1 MIAVRAAPPSENSIA
16 PRKLPAVAD
25 REFLPAELEILETPP
40 SPVRL
45 ALILIICGFVVVAL
59 AWSWLGRIDIVAVAQ
74 GKFQPTGHVKVIEP
88 LDAGRVAAIEVE
100 NGQHVKAGQVLLK
113 FDQGDATAEDDAARA
128 AYDGFR
134 AEVTR
139 RKIAVE
145 LAQTKSLTPPGIAWD
160 ADLPPEVRA
169 REEHVLAGDLR
180 RLGDSAADYDA
191 QIHQKEVQRDR
202 LGDTVAAQEKLV
214 ATLQERV
221 NMRSSLLKM
230 GAGAKSS
237 LIDAEE
243 TLQIHLTQ
251 LAQLREQRDTAAANL
266 DVLAREREKAFA
278 DFVADNEQKRAEA
291 QREAEDWREKLIKT
305 ELKRARLN
313 LTSPIDGTVYGLS
326 VTTIGQVIGS
336 GEEVM
341 RIVPKGAK
349 LEIECYL
356 ANQDVGFVKPGQ
368 KAVVKVESFPFTR
381 YGTIPA
387 IVERVSSD
395 AIPEPEAQQR
405 EADAARMPRD
415 RTFAGGERT
424 QNLSIR

>member
-1 MIAVRAAPPSENSIA
+1 
-16 PRKLPAVAD
+16 
-25 REFLPAELEILETPP
+25 
-40 SPVRL
+40 
-45 ALILIICGFVVVAL
+45 
-59 AWSWLGRIDIVAVAQ
+59 
-74 GKFQPTGHVKVIEP
+74 
-88 LDAGRVAAIEVE
+88 
-100 NGQHVKAGQVLLK
+100 
-113 FDQGDATAEDDAARA
+113 
-128 AYDGFR
+128 
-134 AEVTR
+134 
-139 RKIAVE
+139 
-145 LAQTKSLTPPGIAWD
+145 
-160 ADLPPEVRA
+160 
-169 REEHVLAGDLR
+169 
-180 RLGDSAADYDA
+180 
-191 QIHQKEVQRDR
+191 
-202 LGDTVAAQEKLV
+202 
-214 ATLQERV
+214 
-221 NMRSSLLKM
+221 M

-243 TLQIHLTQ
+243 TLQFHLTQ

-424 QNLSIR
+424 QNLVYPVTLTTNVIPMNVDGQLAPLKPGMAVTVEIATGRRRILEYVFSPLVETASRAMKER